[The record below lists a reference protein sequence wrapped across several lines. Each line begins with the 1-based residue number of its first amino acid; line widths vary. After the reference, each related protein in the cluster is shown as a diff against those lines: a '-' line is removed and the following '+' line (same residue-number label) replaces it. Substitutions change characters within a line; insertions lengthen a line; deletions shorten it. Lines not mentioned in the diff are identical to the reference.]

1 MKKTI
6 FILTIVFM
14 SMICTPMVKAA
25 SVVEKGGNVYI
36 KDRKGELWEVD
47 QAKSI
52 GFKPDKFQ
60 YGIGRNTIKPLDDSH
75 LKNSPRSRFD
85 NPRVIGVT
93 EGNNAQAYS
102 IKKLTAH
109 EVANTEINKKSI
121 TAAY

>member
-1 MKKTI
+1 M
-6 FILTIVFM
+6 VFM
-14 SMICTPMVKAA
+14 SMICIPMIEAA
-25 SVVEKGGNVYI
+25 MVVERWGNTYI
-36 KDRKGELWEVD
+36 EDQKGELWEVD

-102 IKKLTAH
+102 IKKLAAH